1 MAKTLKPETIETLI
15 QEALA
20 IEAEEAHEAG
30 TVGFMARA
38 MVQATMPHRNVKGN
52 EFTRR
57 NGHFTL
63 TMLAPSKVGL
73 PYGNIPRLLL
83 AWITTEAVRTK
94 ERELLLGN
102 SLSSFMGQLGFQ
114 ATGGRHGSITRMKNQ
129 TRRLFSSNIQ
139 CDYETDGGSALMG
152 FRIADKA
159 LLWWDAK
166 DPAQGNLWQS
176 SVMLTEPFFNEITT
190 NPVPVDMRALKALK
204 RSPLAL
210 DIYSW
215 LTYRMSYLRHK
226 TRLPWGLL
234 QQQFGSDYPLNAR
247 GRADFK
253 RNFLLQLTK
262 VQAVYPVEL
271 ESSTEALLLKPN
283 RPHVRRLAKKG

>member
-1 MAKTLKPETIETLI
+1 MAKDLKPTTIERLI

-38 MVQATMPHRNVKGN
+38 MVQATLPHKAVKGS
-52 EFTRR
+52 EFTRK

-63 TMLAPSKVGL
+63 TLLAPSKVGL

-102 SLSSFMGQLGFQ
+102 SLTGFMGQLGFQ
-114 ATGGRHGSITRMKNQ
+114 ATGGRHGSITRMKHQ

-139 CDYETDGGSALMG
+139 CDYETDTEAALMG

-159 LLWWDAK
+159 LLWWDSK
-166 DPAQGNLWQS
+166 DPNQGNLWQS
-176 SVMLTEPFFNEITT
+176 SVTLTEPFFNEITN
-190 NPVPVDMRALKALK
+190 NPVPVDIRALKALK
-204 RSPLAL
+204 RSPMAL

-215 LTYRMSYLRHK
+215 LTYRMSYLRHT

-234 QQQFGSDYPLNAR
+234 QQQFGADYANNAQ
-247 GRADFK
+247 GRRDFK
-253 RNFLLQLTK
+253 KSFLAHLKK
-262 VQAVYPVEL
+262 VQAVYPVANL
-271 ESSTEALLLKPN
+271 DTEQDSLILMPS
-283 RPHVRRLAKKG
+283 RPHIKRLAKK